1 VTSYIKNNFTYIGL
15 RGDGYPQWRSGSGNI
30 YADEG
35 NHWDALYCNCG
46 GC

>member
-1 VTSYIKNNFTYIGL
+1 MVDITASDQYK
-15 RGDGYPQWRSGSGNI
+15 SGSGKI

-35 NHWDALYCNCG
+35 NHWDVLYYNCG